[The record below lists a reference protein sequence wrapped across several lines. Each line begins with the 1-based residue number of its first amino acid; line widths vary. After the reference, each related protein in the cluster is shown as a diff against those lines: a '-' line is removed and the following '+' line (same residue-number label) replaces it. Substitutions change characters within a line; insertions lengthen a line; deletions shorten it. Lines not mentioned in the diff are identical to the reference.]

1 MTEWQWNGQDLPED
15 FIPEQWWGFLY
26 YIEHLPTGI
35 KYVGKRSM
43 WCVKTKGRK
52 TRLAETPWKQYWG
65 SSKRLSRAIVE
76 EGHDNFRK
84 HILEF
89 HTDSWA
95 LHEAEK
101 AFLFGVK
108 DWSLWF
114 NSYKCLQYYR
124 TMPHRR
130 GKKKKIKNPR
140 ISP

>member
-1 MTEWQWNGQDLPED
+1 MTDWLFNGEPLPDDFLPEH
-15 FIPEQWWGFLY
+15 FWGFLY

-43 WCVKTKGRK
+43 WCVKTKGKGKTRK
-52 TRLAETPWKQYWG
+52 TRLSETPWRGYWG

-76 EGHDNFRK
+76 EGHENFRK

-89 HTDSWA
+89 HTDSWS

-101 AFLFGVK
+101 QFLFGVR

-114 NSYKCLQYYR
+114 NSYKCLQYYK
-124 TMPHRR
+124 TPPFRR
-130 GKKKKIKNPR
+130 KKKRKR
-140 ISP
+140 